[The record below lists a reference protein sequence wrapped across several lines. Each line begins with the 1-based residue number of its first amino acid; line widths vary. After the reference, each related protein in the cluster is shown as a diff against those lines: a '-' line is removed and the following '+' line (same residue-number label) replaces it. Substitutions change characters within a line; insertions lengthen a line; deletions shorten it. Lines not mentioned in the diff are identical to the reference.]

1 MNKIQYE
8 QLQKYNREKL
18 LFLQMNLEQNIRGL
32 MHQIVKYQITDAT
45 VPSSLIF
52 ELESL
57 QQRINSLVQQLKNVE

>member
-1 MNKIQYE
+1 MMNKRQYE
-8 QLQKYNREKL
+8 QLQKYQIEKQVL
-18 LFLQMNLEQNIRGL
+18 SQMNLEQNIRGL

-57 QQRINSLVQQLKNVE
+57 LHRLNSLVQQLKNV